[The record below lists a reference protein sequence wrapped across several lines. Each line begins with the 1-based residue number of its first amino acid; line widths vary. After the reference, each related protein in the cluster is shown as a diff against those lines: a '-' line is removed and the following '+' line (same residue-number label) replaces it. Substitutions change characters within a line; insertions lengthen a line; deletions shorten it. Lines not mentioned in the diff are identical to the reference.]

1 MWASAGHLCRC
12 QTTQGWFFFYL
23 TTLTAQLLS
32 KGGLDI
38 KMHHVSFPLPC
49 GEQEREPSEA
59 AHPCLPCCLSLSQS
73 RPAWAWRAC
82 VTCRHLLWFGLSW
95 QEQLRI
101 EEPCDCRISTKSVL
115 FATVIVLETTLLSI
129 LSKSIPKFYL
139 IGRSGAGMSWC
150 LWVSPPASGTNKTSS
165 TK

>member
-73 RPAWAWRAC
+73 RPSWAWRAC
-82 VTCRHLLWFGLSW
+82 VTLQAPAVIWALMARTAEDWRALWLQNKHQVCLICYSNCFRDHASINSQQIYTKILPYRQKWRWHELVLVGL
-95 QEQLRI
+95 
-101 EEPCDCRISTKSVL
+101 P
-115 FATVIVLETTLLSI
+115 
-129 LSKSIPKFYL
+129 
-139 IGRSGAGMSWC
+139 
-150 LWVSPPASGTNKTSS
+150 SS
-165 TK
+165 

>member
-1 MWASAGHLCRC
+1 MLAIYVAAKSHRAGSSSILPPSLLNSS
-12 QTTQGWFFFYL
+12 QKEGL
-23 TTLTAQLLS
+23 TSKCTMFPFPSLVGSRRDSPVRLPIHACHAVCPSHRAVLLEHE
-32 KGGLDI
+32 G
-38 KMHHVSFPLPC
+38 HVSP
-49 GEQEREPSEA
+49 
-59 AHPCLPCCLSLSQS
+59 
-73 RPAWAWRAC
+73 
-82 VTCRHLLWFGLSW
+82 CRHLLWFGLSW